1 MKVVD
6 KDRNLV
12 RPRLQDRIAL
22 NCSSPSLAFFKPT
35 LLENEDFKDTGR
47 MEKCFV
53 FEM

>member
-1 MKVVD
+1 MKVVV

-35 LLENEDFKDTGR
+35 LLEKEDLKDTGR
-47 MEKCFV
+47 VEIF
-53 FEM
+53 FAEM